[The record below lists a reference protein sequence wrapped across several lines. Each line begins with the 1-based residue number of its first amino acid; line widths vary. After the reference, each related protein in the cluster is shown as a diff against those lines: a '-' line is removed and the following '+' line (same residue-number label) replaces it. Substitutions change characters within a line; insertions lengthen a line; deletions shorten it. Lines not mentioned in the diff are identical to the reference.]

1 MKIESIEAVYNAKGD
16 IKPIG
21 KTISDENGEKTKCPK
36 CSIGILFLEFQTA
49 NIRCT
54 QCDYVKQQQL

>member
-1 MKIESIEAVYNAKGD
+1 MKIESIEAVYIAKSD

-21 KTISDENGEKTKCPK
+21 KTISDENGEKVKCPK
-36 CSIGILFLEFQTA
+36 CSKGILFLEFQTG

-54 QCDYVKQQQL
+54 QCDYVKK